1 MFDYIRGKV
10 TNKKVDYVTLDVNGI
25 GYKIHISLNTFDK
38 VKESEVR
45 LYIHNYVREDAFIL
59 YGFYDENGIFHCNL
73 IDFLLKKF
81 QFEPIS
87 HA

>member
-59 YGFYDENGIFHCNL
+59 YGFYDENEREF
-73 IDFLLKKF
+73 F
-81 QFEPIS
+81 
-87 HA
+87 